1 MKAKVWLILFLAV
14 VLVKAQTANFLLV
27 EHPEALKI
35 LNVYRQQL
43 SDQQK
48 RALGQWLPFE
58 LKEVTTLSDN
68 VTRVLETRV
77 LNETYF
83 LLLDAEGE
91 PFNLKQSG
99 AWQWIYRATLLL
111 DTFQVQSGYQ
121 MSLLNPKTK
130 AKMATL
136 QAGQWV
142 VRIFKKGRRY
152 FVSPISSKP
161 LFGFVRPANPK
172 AWKKIS
178 KKNFNQS
185 RRWQKF
191 LENLQFLLKSKNAIY
206 QKLYTYF
213 NQGQAAQN
221 IPHWQLR
228 TEADKVILIFTRPE
242 LLKQW
247 PTSTQ
252 IFLNEV
258 DGLAQQNKLRLV
270 QKNDFTLIIE
280 RSHK

>member
-1 MKAKVWLILFLAV
+1 MKAKVWLILFLAAI
-14 VLVKAQTANFLLV
+14 LVRAQTANFLLV

-48 RALGQWLPFE
+48 RALGKWLPFE
-58 LKEVTTLSDN
+58 LKKVTTLSDN

-83 LLLDAEGE
+83 LLLDAEGQ
-91 PFNLKQSG
+91 PIDLKQSG

-111 DTFQVQSGYQ
+111 DTLQVQPGYQ
-121 MSLLNPKTK
+121 LSLLDPKSKTK
-130 AKMATL
+130 IATL

-142 VRIFKKGRRY
+142 VRIFKKGRQY
-152 FVSPISSKP
+152 FVSPLSSKP
-161 LFGFVRPANPK
+161 LFGFVRLQTSK
-172 AWKKIS
+172 AWKKS
-178 KKNFNQS
+178 GKKNFNKS
-185 RRWQKF
+185 RTWQKF
-191 LENLQFLLKSKNAIY
+191 LENLQFLLKSKNEVY

-213 NQGQAAQN
+213 NQEQEIQN

-228 TEADKVILIFTRPE
+228 TEADKVILIFNRPE

-247 PTSTQ
+247 PSSTQ
-252 IFLNEV
+252 IFLKEV
-258 DGLAQQNKLRLV
+258 DVLAQQNKLRLV

-280 RSHK
+280 RSH